1 LEQQKFCPY
10 GKFKKICRMGK
21 IFAAP
26 AKYSAY
32 PAKFILL
39 IQLNF

>member
-1 LEQQKFCPY
+1 
-10 GKFKKICRMGK
+10 MGK

-39 IQLNF
+39 IQIGHYFFLGEIIM